1 MIKYISIDKI
11 YQYLLI
17 TIAFL
22 MPISVSLANIAIV
35 IIVFLWLLS
44 GDYKSKYN
52 QIINSKL
59 LIASIVF
66 FGLHA
71 ISLLWTEDLI
81 WGLHMIHKMWYFLLL
96 LPVFYT
102 TTKEEYVNHYIYAF
116 LLAIAISEICSYL
129 VWFEIV
135 PEFRHASVGNPTVFM
150 SHISYNPILAFAIY
164 LVCHKVIFNKDLSW
178 FKFNFYSS
186 IFKDNF

>member
-1 MIKYISIDKI
+1 MIKNISIDKI

-71 ISLLWTEDLI
+71 ISLLWTED
-81 WGLHMIHKMWYFLLL
+81 
-96 LPVFYT
+96 
-102 TTKEEYVNHYIYAF
+102 
-116 LLAIAISEICSYL
+116 
-129 VWFEIV
+129 
-135 PEFRHASVGNPTVFM
+135 
-150 SHISYNPILAFAIY
+150 
-164 LVCHKVIFNKDLSW
+164 
-178 FKFNFYSS
+178 
-186 IFKDNF
+186 